1 MLDVRGGGETVQQGS
16 LVVDFHGAYT
26 TNTATGSLSMS
37 KMLKLVLMH
46 RNMQYMNLVD
56 IIVQITKEDLSKDQ

>member
-1 MLDVRGGGETVQQGS
+1 
-16 LVVDFHGAYT
+16 
-26 TNTATGSLSMS
+26 MS